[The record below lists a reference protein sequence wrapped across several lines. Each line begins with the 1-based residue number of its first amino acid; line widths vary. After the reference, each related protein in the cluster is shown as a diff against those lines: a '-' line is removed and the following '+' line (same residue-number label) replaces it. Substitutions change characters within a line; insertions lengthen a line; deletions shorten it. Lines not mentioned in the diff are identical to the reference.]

1 MSLRVRLGLGVVL
14 ILTFAMV
21 FLIERATDVKPG
33 AETESAFLK
42 SYNPKEAIG
51 AFLGGAGPEIARTID
66 SAGSFG
72 FATHKEDF
80 RMELAEDPVKFTAL
94 MEAMR
99 KDAGERLKQSGARI
113 VSDKE
118 EAPAGFRIGYETGA
132 TRGAWIVKPDGL
144 SRTEGRTKLVVTI
157 EEMWSEAES
166 GRRKKSG
173 G

>member
-14 ILTFAMV
+14 ILTFAVV

-33 AETESAFLK
+33 PETESAFLK
-42 SYNPKEAIG
+42 SYSPAAAISE
-51 AFLGGAGPEIARTID
+51 FLGGAGPAITRTID

-80 RMELAEDPVKFTAL
+80 RMELAADPMKFTAL
-94 MEAMR
+94 MEAVR
-99 KDAGERLKQSGARI
+99 KDAGEKLKQSGAKV

-132 TRGAWIVKPDGL
+132 TRGALIVKPDGL
-144 SRTEGRTKLVVTI
+144 SRTEGQTKLVVTI

-166 GRRKKSG
+166 GRRKKG
-173 G
+173 GG

>member
-14 ILTFAMV
+14 ILTFAVV

-42 SYNPKEAIG
+42 SYSPARAIG
-51 AFLGGAGPEIARTID
+51 VFLGGTGPEITRTID

-80 RMELAEDPVKFTAL
+80 RMELAADPVKFTAL
-94 MEAMR
+94 MEAVR
-99 KDAGERLKQSGARI
+99 KDAGEGLKRTGAKI

-132 TRGAWIVKPDGL
+132 TRGAIIVKPDGL
-144 SRTEGRTKLVVTI
+144 SRTEGKTKLDVTI

-166 GRRKKSG
+166 ARRKKG
-173 G
+173 GG